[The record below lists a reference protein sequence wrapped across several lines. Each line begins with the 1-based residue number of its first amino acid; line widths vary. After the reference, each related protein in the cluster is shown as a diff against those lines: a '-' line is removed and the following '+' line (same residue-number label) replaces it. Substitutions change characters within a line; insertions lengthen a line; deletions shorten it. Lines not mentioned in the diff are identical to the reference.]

1 MKTLKTTIAILA
13 LSILT
18 FSCSKGDEAIKKVYE
33 SENPLAKY
41 LINTGFINAVP
52 SFPALGFYEVG
63 FTFKPLVVGK
73 IISISIKLP
82 AVRNNIKVTIWDLQ
96 TQLVVFDNSF
106 NVSTAASNM
115 VFDINPLSLAANKDY
130 VISMNTDSYYI
141 NSANIYN
148 PVSISHPIIVGN
160 ISILN
165 SRSKSG
171 NTQML
176 PTMISTSSYSGNCS
190 FNFQQT
196 E

>member
-13 LSILT
+13 LSLFTI
-18 FSCSKGDEAIKKVYE
+18 SCSKDDEASKKVYE
-33 SENPLAKY
+33 IENPLAQY
-41 LINTGFINAVP
+41 LINTGFKNAYP
-52 SFPALGFYEVG
+52 TIPGLGFYEVG
-63 FTFKPLVVGK
+63 FTFKPLVSGK
-73 IISISIKLP
+73 IISINIKLP
-82 AVRNNIKVTIWDLQ
+82 DVKNNIKVTIWDLQ
-96 TQLVVFDNSF
+96 TQMVVFDNSF

-130 VISMNTDSYYI
+130 VISMNTDSYYV
-141 NSANIYN
+141 NKASFLSSVNIA
-148 PVSISHPIIVGN
+148 HPITVGN

-171 NTQML
+171 NTQIL
-176 PTMISTSSYSGNCS
+176 PTTISTSSYSGNCS